1 MEIQWLSH
9 SAFRIRAAGKTVL
22 IDPFFSGNPVT
33 PPDAENPGKVDYI
46 LLTHGHGDHI
56 GDTVKIAKENNAQVV
71 CIYEIA
77 QWLGTQGYENCVP
90 MNIGG
95 TVKGEGGLSFTM
107 THAIHSS
114 GYVSDGGVIYMGV
127 CAGFVI
133 KGEGQSVYHAGDTDI
148 FSDMALIQKLHEPKV
163 GLLPIGGHFTMDAR
177 AAALA
182 CNELLDLE
190 IIVPMH
196 YKTFPVL
203 TDSADEFKKLVK
215 RGRVEA
221 LQPGGTL
228 TV

>member
-1 MEIQWLSH
+1 MDIQWLSH
-9 SAFRIRAAGKTVL
+9 SAFRIQAEGKTVL
-22 IDPFFSGNPVT
+22 IDPFFTGNPAS
-33 PPDAENPGKVDYI
+33 PPDAENPGHIDYI

-56 GDTVKIAKENNAQVV
+56 GDTVKIAKETGAQVV

-77 QWLGTQGYENCVP
+77 QWLGGQGYENCIG

-95 TVKGEGGLSFTM
+95 TVQADGLSFTM

-114 GYVSDGGVIYMGV
+114 GYVSEDGVVYMGI

-133 KGEGQSVYHAGDTDI
+133 KGEGKSVYHAGDTDV
-148 FSDMALIQKLHEPKV
+148 FSDMALIQKLHEPKI

-177 AAALA
+177 GAALA

-190 IIVPMH
+190 VVVPMH

-203 TDSADEFKKLVK
+203 TDSAEEFKKLVK

-221 LQPGGTL
+221 LQPGETL
-228 TV
+228 SV